1 MSHLSGERGAG
12 VGDESRAPRGKSA
25 VSGTRTFSVQRPGH
39 HQVRA
44 AATTGWRKSRR
55 LGVRALPG
63 TLEEPLT
70 RGRAPQL
77 GPATCEVPGSGQR
90 FPWGQAQ
97 TSWDVP
103 SLCSPLGQA
112 EVSGEADTVPGPLAA
127 VPPPRQQLG
136 CGHPVSRHHGKQ
148 MQPPRSLCTTGNQ
161 PVGEEICI
169 TGIIWYQ
176 NCPLK

>member
-1 MSHLSGERGAG
+1 MSHLPGEGVAG
-12 VGDESRAPRGKSA
+12 VGAESWAPRGKPA
-25 VSGTRTFSVQRPGH
+25 VSSTRTFSVQRPGH
-39 HQVRA
+39 HQVRS
-44 AATTGWRKSRR
+44 AATMGRRKSCR

-63 TLEEPLT
+63 TLGEPLT
-70 RGRAPQL
+70 RGRGPQL
-77 GPATCEVPGSGQR
+77 GPTTCEVPGSGQR
-90 FPWGQAQ
+90 FPWGRLRPRG
-97 TSWDVP
+97 TSPRSVRP
-103 SLCSPLGQA
+103 SARPRSAARRTPCA
-112 EVSGEADTVPGPLAA
+112 GPLAA